1 MGDFVD
7 LALGVVSAMGG
18 FVDIGELIFLTQ
30 AGSKFS
36 MSLIWVIILGTA
48 GMVLFG
54 EMAGRLAAVTGY
66 TVFDAVRYRL
76 SRPVGWITLGS
87 SVLVTIVTATAELG
101 GMALILE
108 LITGWSFSLCAV
120 AAAVLVVAI
129 VALLPFV
136 VIENALGIVG
146 MTMLVFLVAVFSKN
160 HQTVGEV
167 VQQSTAVFSFDWPRL
182 LLYGYF
188 AVGILTS
195 TMMPYELIFYA
206 SGAIEEEWTSKELT
220 INRIV
225 AGVGFSFGSLVAI
238 ALMFNAA
245 AKLAP
250 LGIDPQ
256 LLGATA
262 LQAIMPFGW
271 WGAWLAMLGMFF
283 AISGAAVET
292 TMSLGYMVCQFLEL
306 PWGKK
311 KSPLEAPVFHGAWL
325 GSVVV
330 ALVVMLIYP
339 QPIQVAELAVIFS
352 VLALPLAYLA
362 VWIAAGDAHIMGRH
376 ANGTVSRIGGLLFLA
391 VLVIAAVAAVPL
403 LVVTSGGQI
412 W

>member
-7 LALGVVSAMGG
+7 LALGIVSAMGG

-36 MSLIWVIILGTA
+36 MSLIWVIVLGTA
-48 GMVLFG
+48 GIILYG
-54 EMAGRLAAVTGY
+54 EMAGRVAAVSGY
-66 TVFDAVRYRL
+66 TVFDAVRQRL

-101 GMALILE
+101 GMGLVLQ
-108 LITGWSFSLCAV
+108 LMTGWPFALCTI
-120 AAAVLVVAI
+120 AAAVLVTAI
-129 VALLPFV
+129 IAFLPFV
-136 VIENALGIVG
+136 VIENALGILG
-146 MTMLVFLVAVFSKN
+146 MTMLVFLFAVFFKN
-160 HQTVGEV
+160 HQTVAEV
-167 VQQSTAVFSFDWPRL
+167 VQQSAAVFSFDWPRL

-225 AGVGFSFGSLVAI
+225 AGVGFSFGALVAI
-238 ALMFNAA
+238 ALMFNAT

-271 WGAWLAMLGMFF
+271 WGAWFAMLGMFF
-283 AISGAAVET
+283 AITGAAVET
-292 TMSLGYMVCQFLEL
+292 SMSLGYMICQYLEL

-311 KSPLEAPVFHGAWL
+311 KSPIEAPVFHGAWFAT
-325 GSVVV
+325 VVV
-330 ALVVMLIYP
+330 ALGVMLVYP
-339 QPIQVAELAVIFS
+339 QPIQIPELAVIFS
-352 VLALPLAYLA
+352 VLALPLAYFA
-362 VWIAAGDAHIMGRH
+362 VWLAAGDRRLMGMH
-376 ANGTVSRIGGLLFLA
+376 VNGAVSRIGGLLFLA
-391 VLVIAAVAAVPL
+391 VLVVAAVAAVPL
-403 LVVTSGGQI
+403 LIVTSGGQI